1 MKRLLLVVAALLLL
15 GACGHEPVRDRHPP
29 MPPASRSPAPK
40 SPAPIPAGTTPFN
53 PCAPTRTHDERDY
66 TPGGLYRPGEADSGP
81 DSEIDVSAIPEP
93 VPHDE
98 PRSRYGNRSPYSVLD
113 RSYRVLDSAEG
124 YVERGVASW
133 YGSKF
138 NGRNTSSGE
147 PYDIC
152 AFTAAHRTLPLPSY
166 ARVTNLDNG
175 RSVIVRI
182 NDRGPF
188 HEGRLIDLSYAAA
201 VRLGVD
207 KTGTAQV
214 EVRAV
219 SAGDQ
224 ASPPAQSSPGALA
237 PALPTSGR
245 WTLQV
250 GSFGVRDNARGLADR
265 LEDADIQHVDI
276 DRVGVDGRTLWR
288 VLVGPVDAGDLDL
301 LLAQLRRL
309 GVRDPRVFSQ

>member
-1 MKRLLLVVAALLLL
+1 
-15 GACGHEPVRDRHPP
+15 
-29 MPPASRSPAPK
+29 MPPAPRSLAP
-40 SPAPIPAGTTPFN
+40 SPAGTTPFD

-81 DSEIDVSAIPEP
+81 DSAIDVSAIPEP

-188 HEGRLIDLSYAAA
+188 HDGRLIDLSYAAA

-207 KTGTAQV
+207 RSGTAHV

-224 ASPPAQSSPGALA
+224 ASPSEPSSPAA
-237 PALPTSGR
+237 PVPTMPTSGR
-245 WTLQV
+245 WTVQV
-250 GSFGVRDNARGLADR
+250 GSFGVRDNARGFADR
-265 LEDADIQHVDI
+265 LEDADIKHVDI
-276 DRVGVDGRTLWR
+276 DRVDVDGRTLWR
-288 VLVGPVDAGDLDL
+288 VLVGPLAAEDLDL
-301 LLAQLRRL
+301 LLSRLRRL